1 MKSKFSTYNQGI
13 LWICET
19 SNEASSFNAPR
30 NPTASTDM
38 KKVQRLDF
46 NEVSK
51 RGQDLDFAESKDR
64 SLTMKVKTR
73 IHPSATEDRQVLIGK
88 ELYDI
93 FKVDPDVIG
102 GKDMYLFLEKV
113 RTLT

>member
-30 NPTASTDM
+30 NPTASNDM
-38 KKVQRLDF
+38 TKIQKLDF
-46 NEVSK
+46 EKVSI
-51 RGQDLDFAESKDR
+51 REQDKDFAESKDR
-64 SLTMKVKTR
+64 TRTMKVKTR
-73 IHPSATEDRQVLIGK
+73 YHASATTDRQVLIGK
-88 ELYDI
+88 DLYDI
-93 FKVDPDVIG
+93 FNVDPDTAE
-102 GKDMYLFLEKV
+102 KEMYLYLEKV